1 MWHRGLILPSH
12 VKRRCDELV
21 TRAQRA
27 TDVAAVFEAASP
39 RLSRIVPLDAAAWM
53 ATDPAT
59 GLCMAPMRL
68 ENLTPRAES
77 IEHEFRADDVN
88 KFRDLARAQIPVGT
102 LLAATG
108 GRPTHSARYRQ
119 FHQSDFSDELR
130 AVLRIGD
137 SHWGNVSLLRAH
149 GRSPF
154 SERDVA
160 IMASLSGPLALALRG
175 CARVDPRTWPG
186 SKVGAGLLLFG
197 PAGELVSIN
206 DEARH
211 WLAQLP
217 DTGGVGSPGLSGPHE
232 IELPP
237 WLASTVLRA
246 RSAAMAGD
254 AAEAWGR
261 VVSPSGR
268 WLVCDASCLRD
279 ANGAITGTALVI
291 APARSA
297 DLAPIIVEAYE
308 LTDRE
313 QQVTQL
319 IARGASTAEIAD
331 DLYLSTHTVRHHIK
345 AVFEKLGV
353 SSRGELVAKLF
364 AEHQLPAIASTP
376 AR

>member
-1 MWHRGLILPSH
+1 MEGQPQLKVRPRRTLTPWIDRGRSAGRERSVDLSAAASPVAPAGPFSLGAPTPMWHRGLILPSH

-39 RLSRIVPLDAAAWM
+39 RLRRIVPFDAAAWM

-108 GRPTHSARYRQ
+108 GRPTRSARYRQ

-130 AVLRIGD
+130 AVLRIGE

-186 SKVGAGLLLFG
+186 SKVGAGVLLFG
-197 PAGELVSIN
+197 APRGIVSIN

-211 WLAQLP
+211 WVGP
-217 DTGGVGSPGLSGPHE
+217 PPRTGGGGAPGAWGPHE

-237 WLASTVLRA
+237 WLASTVIRA

-268 WLVCDASCLRD
+268 WLVCDA
-279 ANGAITGTALVI
+279 
-291 APARSA
+291 
-297 DLAPIIVEAYE
+297 
-308 LTDRE
+308 
-313 QQVTQL
+313 
-319 IARGASTAEIAD
+319 
-331 DLYLSTHTVRHHIK
+331 
-345 AVFEKLGV
+345 
-353 SSRGELVAKLF
+353 
-364 AEHQLPAIASTP
+364 
-376 AR
+376 